1 MQENENLTP
10 NAVEEEGFSIR
21 KLFSYFL
28 AYWKLFLLFVV
39 VGIGVAYF
47 YLCNAVPQYQVTA
60 KVLLQDS
67 EKGSVSSSAD
77 MLADFGFQ
85 AQNTNVE
92 NEIEVI
98 NSMSVVR
105 GAVFDAG
112 LYVSYSVPGFT
123 NKPLYAKNSPLRVVF
138 NPDSTG
144 LVRQD
149 SLARLEK
156 PLLMKFSL
164 DGATAKVVYSVNGI
178 EDELEDAQEATV
190 SQFPYT
196 LNTPVGSVLI
206 KRNDEVKEVTG
217 ELLVTVSPLDDA
229 ARRYMSAIS
238 VAPISKTSSVATLAI
253 NTPLPDEGIDFLNA
267 VINSYNFVTNES
279 KREVARQTEVFI
291 IERIDSLSKELLAME
306 TRLSAY
312 KKDNQLISPQLDAAA
327 VSKNKEE
334 YTKKLEELDLTIKS
348 SKFLKDFVNDKKNDM
363 KVIPTTFGLTADP
376 SLVALINGYN
386 KEVVARNELMMSSTE
401 ENALV
406 KNATA
411 RVQQMQSDLRVAI
424 EAFDNSLN
432 VQRNAVASLV
442 DSYTNRYEMSP
453 DIERELLT
461 IERECKIKSDLYVM
475 LLQKYEENALS
486 LAVTANNL
494 RCIDAPIC
502 VGQVAPNS
510 KMIYLLALFIALAIP
525 AVIIYIRE
533 SMRTK
538 LSVNDEIAK
547 MTSVSSVGSIPVNTS
562 FKKGVAGIVVQRNN
576 NDVMAEAFRSLRT
589 NLQFVMKKSTGK
601 VIMLTSTTSGEGKTF
616 ISSNLAMSTAVLGKK
631 VILIGMDIRR
641 PRLAEMFGFDKD
653 QEGLTS
659 YLAADENN
667 TSMLDS
673 LIHPSGVDENLDV
686 LPAGIVPPNPAELL
700 SRTNLEKAIEYLK
713 GKYDYIILDS
723 APVGLV
729 SDSLIISRVV
739 DVSLY
744 VVRYDYT
751 QKADIAYLN
760 EIVASGKLENV
771 SIVLNGEDFKKKM
784 YGYVRTGRGSNK
796 YSGYGYVAD
805 E

>member
-178 EDELEDAQEATV
+178 EDELEDAQETTV

-805 E
+805 K

>member
-1 MQENENLTP
+1 MQENEYLTP

-28 AYWKLFLLFVV
+28 AYWKLFLIFVIA
-39 VGIGVAYF
+39 GIGVAYF
-47 YLCNAVPQYQVTA
+47 YLRNAVPQYQVTA

-123 NKPLYAKNSPLRVVF
+123 NKPLYAKNSPLKVVF

-149 SLARLEK
+149 SLAKLEK

-164 DGATAKVVYSVNGI
+164 EGAGAKVVYSVDGI
-178 EDELEDAQEATV
+178 GDELEDAQATAI

-196 LNTPVGSVLI
+196 LNTPAGSVVI
-206 KRNDEVKEVTG
+206 MRNDEVKEASG

-386 KEVVARNELMMSSTE
+386 KEVVVRNELMMSSTE

-411 RVQQMQSDLRVAI
+411 RVQQMQSDLRIAI

-547 MTSVSSVGSIPVNTS
+547 MTSVSSVGSIPVNAS
-562 FKKGVAGIVVQRNN
+562 SKKGIAGIVVQRNN

-805 E
+805 K

>member
-424 EAFDNSLN
+424 AAFDNSLN

-547 MTSVSSVGSIPVNTS
+547 MTSVSSVGSIPVNAS

-805 E
+805 K

>member
-47 YLCNAVPQYQVTA
+47 YLRNAVPQYQVTA

-123 NKPLYAKNSPLRVVF
+123 NKPLYAKNSPLKVVF

-149 SLARLEK
+149 SLAKLEK

-164 DGATAKVVYSVNGI
+164 DGAGAKVVYSVDGI
-178 EDELEDAQEATV
+178 EDELENAQPTTV
-190 SQFPYT
+190 SQFPFT
-196 LNTPVGSVLI
+196 LNTPVGAVVI
-206 KRNDEVKEVTG
+206 MRNDEVKESSG

-253 NTPLPDEGIDFLNA
+253 NTPLPDEGVDFLNA

-411 RVQQMQSDLRVAI
+411 RVQQMQSDLRIAI

-432 VQRNAVASLV
+432 VQRKAVASLV

-562 FKKGVAGIVVQRNN
+562 SKKGVAGIVVQRNN

-631 VILIGMDIRR
+631 VILVGMDIRR

-673 LIHPSGVDENLDV
+673 LIHPSGVDGNLDV

-713 GKYDYIILDS
+713 EKYDYIILDS

-771 SIVLNGEDFKKKM
+771 SVILNGVDFKKKM
-784 YGYVRTGRGSNK
+784 YGYVRTSRGSNK
-796 YSGYGYVAD
+796 YSGYGYMAD
-805 E
+805 K

>member
-178 EDELEDAQEATV
+178 EDELEDAQETTV

-424 EAFDNSLN
+424 AAFDNSLN

-547 MTSVSSVGSIPVNTS
+547 MTSVSSVGSIPVNAS
-562 FKKGVAGIVVQRNN
+562 SKKGVAGIVVQRNN

-805 E
+805 K